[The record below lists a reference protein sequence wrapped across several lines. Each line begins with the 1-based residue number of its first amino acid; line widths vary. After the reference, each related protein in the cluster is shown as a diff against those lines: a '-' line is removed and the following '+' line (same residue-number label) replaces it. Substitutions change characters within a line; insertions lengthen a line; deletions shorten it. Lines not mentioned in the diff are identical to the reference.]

1 MEKANDLTIVR
12 NSGMTSLEIANVTGK
27 NHRDVMRDIRNLL
40 DKGVSQRN
48 FALSSYKQ
56 PQPNGGYKDVP
67 CYNLTPKG
75 CLILASG
82 YDALLRE
89 KIINRLEELEVEKRT
104 NYRLPKPD
112 DGFMSVL
119 AGIPDRNSAVYHG
132 ILDNQ
137 VLRLSLHAY
146 SSVDEL
152 LKLIDKT
159 EAELTETRKEVM
171 KIKDAIGDILF

>member
-1 MEKANDLTIVR
+1 MMQFCAT
-12 NSGMTSLEIANVTGK
+12 LETYLI
-27 NHRDVMRDIRNLL
+27 
-40 DKGVSQRN
+40 
-48 FALSSYKQ
+48 
-56 PQPNGGYKDVP
+56 
-67 CYNLTPKG
+67 TPKG

-104 NYRLPKPD
+104 SYRLPKPD

-119 AGIPDRNSAVYHG
+119 ASIPDRNSAVYHG

-137 VLRLSLHAY
+137 MLRLSLHAY

-159 EAELTETRKEVM
+159 EAELAEARKEVM

>member
-1 MEKANDLTIVR
+1 MGKANDLAIVR
-12 NSGMTSLEIANVTGK
+12 NGGMTSLEIAEVTGK
-27 NHRDVMRDIRNLL
+27 RHDAVLRDIRNLL
-40 DKGVSQRN
+40 NQGVSAHN
-48 FALSSYKQ
+48 FVGTSDKQ
-56 PQPNGGYKDVP
+56 PQPNGGYRDVP

-104 NYRLPKPD
+104 SYRLPKPD

-119 AGIPDRNSAVYHG
+119 ASIPDRNSAVYHG

-137 VLRLSLHAY
+137 MLRLSLHAY

-159 EAELTETRKEVM
+159 EAELAEARKEVM

>member
-1 MEKANDLTIVR
+1 MEKVNDLTIVR
-12 NSGMTSLEIANVTGK
+12 NGGMTSLEIAEVTGK
-27 NHRDVMRDIRNLL
+27 AHRGVMRDIRNLL
-40 DKGVSQRN
+40 EQGVSQHN
-48 FALSSYKQ
+48 FVLSSYKQ

-119 AGIPDRNSAVYHG
+119 ASIPDRNSALYYG
-132 ILDNQ
+132 ILDNK
-137 VLRLSLHAY
+137 VLCLSLNAY

-152 LKLIDKT
+152 LKIIDKAV
-159 EAELTETRKEVM
+159 AELADIRKEAV
-171 KIKDAIGDILF
+171 KIKDTIGDILF

>member
-1 MEKANDLTIVR
+1 MEKTNDLTISR
-12 NSGMTSLEIANVTGK
+12 NGGMTSLEIANVTCK

-40 DKGVSQRN
+40 DKGVNQRN
-48 FALSSYKQ
+48 FALAE
-56 PQPNGGYKDVP
+56 YKDAKGEMRP

-89 KIINRLEELEVEKRT
+89 KIINRLEKLEVEKRT

-119 AGIPDRNSAVYHG
+119 ASIQDRNSAVYHG

-137 VLRLSLHAY
+137 VLRLSLNAY

-152 LKLIDKT
+152 LKIIDN
-159 EAELTETRKEVM
+159 AVSELADIRNEVV
-171 KIKDAIGDILF
+171 KIKHTIGDILF

>member
-1 MEKANDLTIVR
+1 MEKANDLAIVR
-12 NSGMTSLEIANVTGK
+12 NGGMTSLEIAEVTGK
-27 NHRDVMRDIRNLL
+27 LHKNVIRDINNLL
-40 DKGVSQRN
+40 EQGVNQLN
-48 FALSSYKQ
+48 FELIK
-56 PQPNGGYKDVP
+56 YKDAKGEMRP

-104 NYRLPKPD
+104 SYRLPKPD

-119 AGIPDRNSAVYHG
+119 ASIPDRNSAVYHG

-159 EAELTETRKEVM
+159 EAKLTETRKEVM